1 VKQEGKITTE
11 SVRVL
16 RMHGVCGKVGLGRS
30 SIYELIAQ
38 GQFPRPFRLT
48 PGGRAV
54 GWFESDLDAWLRS
67 RRMSSDTNESVM
79 DSNNRGQQD
88 E

>member
-1 VKQEGKITTE
+1 MKTDGKNHAQG
-11 SVRVL
+11 VRVL
-16 RMHGVCGKVGLGRS
+16 RMQGVCEKVGLGRS

-54 GWFESDLDAWLRS
+54 GWFEADLDAWLMS
-67 RRMSSDTNESVM
+67 RRVSPENDKPVKALS
-79 DSNNRGQQD
+79 NRGGAK
-88 E
+88 

>member
-1 VKQEGKITTE
+1 MKTDGNNHAQG
-11 SVRVL
+11 VRVL
-16 RMHGVCGKVGLGRS
+16 RMQSVCEKVGLGRS

-54 GWFESDLDAWLRS
+54 GWFEADLDAWLMS
-67 RRMSSDTNESVM
+67 RRVSSETNESVI
-79 DSNNRGQQD
+79 DSCNRRAST
-88 E
+88 

>member
-1 VKQEGKITTE
+1 MKPDGKITKE
-11 SVRVL
+11 SARVL

-54 GWFESDLDAWLRS
+54 GWFEADLDAWLMS
-67 RRMSSDTNESVM
+67 RRVSSETNESVI
-79 DSNNRGQQD
+79 DSCNCRAST
-88 E
+88 